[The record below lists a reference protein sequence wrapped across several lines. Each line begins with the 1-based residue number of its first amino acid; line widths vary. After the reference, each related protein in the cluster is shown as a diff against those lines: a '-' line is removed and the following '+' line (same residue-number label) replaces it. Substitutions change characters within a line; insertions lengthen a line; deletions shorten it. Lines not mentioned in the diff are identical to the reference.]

1 VVFLAIGVSTPKQ
14 TESHPD
20 GTGAR
25 PTLEYTM
32 KDGMKDGMKDRR
44 IQIFSLLVLLAI
56 AQGAAAQ
63 TRELGSSGELLD
75 GVAALVDT
83 GVVLKSEVRNRLQV
97 VAENF
102 AQQMAELPPE
112 QRGQLPPLSILEQ
125 QVLDQ
130 LILEEIQVQRA
141 DQIGLEVGDDMLNQV
156 LAEIAAGVGVS
167 LGDMPAWLASQGIDY
182 PSFREDQRRDIL
194 ISELERREVMER
206 IVINPRELEQCL
218 ALTAINEADEFEYS
232 ISHILIGF
240 PPNAGQSEIQQ
251 AETQVRDIA
260 RQLDEGADF
269 AQLAAA
275 YSESATNLEGG
286 QLGWRK
292 GSELPT
298 IFVADVTKLEVGEH
312 STPIRGGGGF
322 HIVRLNDMRGSEP
335 QLVDQVRP
343 RHILLAPTEVLDDD
357 ATRQRLQGIRDQII
371 EGDDFA
377 TVAEAISEDTASSV
391 DGGDLGWTTY
401 DAFVPEFSAVI
412 SGLEIG
418 EVSQPFRTEYGWHI
432 AEVTDKRSYD
442 MSDELRDSSCR
453 NQIGR
458 GKMVEETELWRQ
470 RMQAQAYIVKK
481 L

>member
-1 VVFLAIGVSTPKQ
+1 
-14 TESHPD
+14 
-20 GTGAR
+20 
-25 PTLEYTM
+25 M
-32 KDGMKDGMKDRR
+32 KDKPIK
-44 IQIFSLLVLLAI
+44 IFSLLLLLTLSH
-56 AQGAAAQ
+56 GVFAQ

-83 GVVLKSEVRNRLQV
+83 GVVLKSEVSNRLKV
-97 VAENF
+97 VADNF
-102 AQQMAELPPE
+102 AQQMAQLPPE
-112 QRGQLPPLSILEQ
+112 QRGQLPPLSVLEQ

-130 LILEEIQVQRA
+130 LVLEELQVQRA
-141 DQIGLEVGDDMLNQV
+141 SQIGLQVGDDALNQV
-156 LAEIAAGVGVS
+156 LAEIAAGVGTS
-167 LGDMPAWLASQGIDY
+167 LEDLPAWLESQDIDY
-182 PSFREDQRRDIL
+182 ASFREDQRRDIL
-194 ISELERREVMER
+194 IRELERREVMDR
-206 IVINPRELEQCL
+206 IMINPRELEQCL
-218 ALTAINEADEFEYS
+218 ALSAISETEEFDYNV
-232 ISHILIGF
+232 SHILIGF
-240 PPNAGQSEIQQ
+240 PPDAGQSEIQQ
-251 AETQVRDIA
+251 AENKARDIV

-275 YSESATNLEGG
+275 YSESATALEGG

-292 GSELPT
+292 GAELPT
-298 IFVADVTKLEVGEH
+298 IFVDDVNKLKVGEH

-335 QLVDQVRP
+335 QLVDQIRP

-357 ATRQRLQGIRDQII
+357 ATRQRLQGIRDQIVA
-371 EGDDFA
+371 GDDFA
-377 TVAEAISEDTASSV
+377 TVAEAISDDAASSV
-391 DGGDLGWTTY
+391 DGGDLGWTNY

-412 SGLEIG
+412 SQLEIG
-418 EVSQPFRTEYGWHI
+418 EISEPFRTEYGWHI

-442 MSDELRDSSCR
+442 MSDDLRDNACR

>member
-1 VVFLAIGVSTPKQ
+1 MKHRTFKIFSLCSLLAIG
-14 TESHPD
+14 
-20 GTGAR
+20 
-25 PTLEYTM
+25 
-32 KDGMKDGMKDRR
+32 
-44 IQIFSLLVLLAI
+44 
-56 AQGAAAQ
+56 QGAFAQ

-102 AQQMAELPPE
+102 AQQMAQLPPE

-141 DQIGLEVGDDMLNQV
+141 DQIGLQVGDDMLNQV
-156 LAEIAAGVGVS
+156 LADIAAGVGTP
-167 LGDMPAWLASQGIDY
+167 LEELPAWLDSQGVDY
-182 PSFREDQRRDIL
+182 PSFREDQRRDLL

-206 IVINPRELEQCL
+206 IMINPRELEQCL
-218 ALTAINEADEFEYS
+218 ALTALNETDEFDYN

-240 PPNAGQSEIQQ
+240 PPDAGQNEIQQ
-251 AETQVRDIA
+251 AENQIREVA

-269 AQLAAA
+269 AELAAT

-286 QLGWRK
+286 LLGWRK
-292 GSELPT
+292 GAELPT
-298 IFVADVTKLEVGEH
+298 IFVNDVTRLNVGEH

-335 QLVDQVRP
+335 QLVDQIRP
-343 RHILLAPTEVLDDD
+343 RHILISPTEILDDD
-357 ATRQRLQGIRDQII
+357 ATRQRLQGIRDQIVA
-371 EGDDFA
+371 GDDFA
-377 TVAEAISEDTASSV
+377 TVAEAISEDNASSV

-401 DAFVPEFSAVI
+401 ESSVPEFSEVI
-412 SGLEIG
+412 ASLEIG
-418 EVSQPFRTEYGWHI
+418 EVSQPFRSEYGWHI

-442 MSDELRDSSCR
+442 MSDDLRDNACR

-458 GKMVEETELWRQ
+458 GKMVEESELWRQ
-470 RMQAQAYIVKK
+470 RMLAQAYVVKK